1 MPGRVLLTYHPAY
14 TGRGFSPLPRAWE
27 RYGTARQ
34 FFTACGF
41 DPLLSEFRQ
50 EAASLDALLT
60 VHDPD
65 HLDRLQAA
73 DHRGRGT
80 LDGTSTP
87 AWRGVW
93 QRARVAV
100 GGSLACVDAIAT
112 GGAAHAFNPGGGLHH
127 AHHDRTS
134 GFCPLNDVV
143 IAVRHAQQ
151 HYGWRRI
158 AIIDIDGHHGD
169 GTQELLYGED
179 VLTVSLHR
187 YDGRFFPGSGHY
199 DELGWGTGLGS
210 KVNVPLPR
218 GTSDATYRHVF
229 DALVPPL
236 VQAYRPQAIIL
247 QFGVDGHHQ
256 DAMVRLG
263 LTLRTFAHIARSVH
277 RLAHRLCD
285 GRLVVVGGGGYNPI
299 VVARCWATLLLTL
312 LEAPAVVRAKATA
325 LIGPD
330 DPPGAHGLAAG
341 GADRLIAAVQ
351 TRAFP
356 FYNLRAPPLTTL
368 VEAPKPIPPTAPGAS

>member
-34 FFTACGF
+34 CFTACGF
-41 DPLLSEFRQ
+41 DPLLAEVQQ
-50 EAASLDALLT
+50 EAAAFDALLT

-65 HLDRLQAA
+65 YLDRLQAA
-73 DHRGRGT
+73 DRRGHGT
-80 LDGTSTP
+80 LDGTATP

-100 GGSLACVDAIAT
+100 GGTLACVDAIAT
-112 GGAAHAFNPGGGLHH
+112 AGAAHAFNPGGGLHH
-127 AHHDRTS
+127 AHRDRTS

-143 IAVRHAQQ
+143 IAVRHAQRR
-151 HYGWRRI
+151 YGWRRI
-158 AIIDIDGHHGD
+158 AIIDVDGHHGD

-199 DELGWGTGLGS
+199 DELGWGPGLGS
-210 KVNVPLPR
+210 KVNIPLPR

-229 DALVPPL
+229 DTLVPPL

-247 QFGVDGHHQ
+247 QFGVDGHYR

-263 LTLRTFAHIARSVH
+263 LTLRTFAHIARRAH
-277 RLAHRLCD
+277 DLAHRLCN
-285 GRLVVVGGGGYNPI
+285 GRLVVVGGGGYNPK
-299 VVARCWATLLLTL
+299 VVARCWATLLLAL
-312 LEAPAVVRAKATA
+312 LETPAAVRANAAA
-325 LIGPD
+325 LLGTD
-330 DPPGAHGLAAG
+330 NPPEMCGLTTGDAA
-341 GADRLIAAVQ
+341 RLIAAVQ
-351 TRAFP
+351 TRAYP
-356 FYNLRAPPLTTL
+356 FYNLKAAPVSAL
-368 VEAPKPIPPTAPGAS
+368 VESLQPA

>member
-41 DPLLSEFRQ
+41 DPLLLELRQ
-50 EAASLDALLT
+50 EAAPLDALLT
-60 VHDPD
+60 AHDPD
-65 HLDRLQAA
+65 YLDRLQAA
-73 DHRGRGT
+73 DRRGHGT
-80 LDGTSTP
+80 LDGASTP

-93 QRARVAV
+93 RRARVAV

-112 GGAAHAFNPGGGLHH
+112 AGAAHAFNPGGGLHH
-127 AHHDRTS
+127 AHRDRTS

-143 IAVRHAQQ
+143 IAVRHAQR
-151 HYGWRRI
+151 HYGWHRI

-199 DELGWGTGLGS
+199 DELGWGPGLGS
-210 KVNVPLPR
+210 KVNIPLPR
-218 GTSDATYRHVF
+218 GTSDATYRRVF

-236 VQAYRPQAIIL
+236 VRAYRPQAIIL
-247 QFGVDGHHQ
+247 QFGVDGHYQ

-263 LTLRTFAHIARSVH
+263 LTLGTFAHIARSVH
-277 RLAHRLCD
+277 QLAHRLCD
-285 GRLVVVGGGGYNPI
+285 GRLVVVGGGGYNPT
-299 VVARCWATLLLTL
+299 VVARCWATLLLAL
-312 LEAPAVVRAKATA
+312 LEAPAAVRAKATA
-325 LIGPD
+325 LIGTEK
-330 DPPGAHGLAAG
+330 PPVARGLEAG
-341 GADRLIAAVQ
+341 GAAQLIAAVQ

-356 FYNLRAPPLTTL
+356 FYNLRAAAPASAL
-368 VEAPKPIPPTAPGAS
+368 VEARKPAQPTDP

>member
-1 MPGRVLLTYHPAY
+1 MPGRVLLTYHPVY

-34 FFTACGF
+34 CFTACGF
-41 DPLLSEFRQ
+41 DPLLAEVQQ
-50 EAASLDALLT
+50 EAAAFDALLT

-65 HLDRLQAA
+65 YLDRLQAA
-73 DHRGRGT
+73 DRRGHGT

-100 GGSLACVDAIAT
+100 GGTLACVDAIAT
-112 GGAAHAFNPGGGLHH
+112 AGAVHAFNPGGGLHH
-127 AHHDRTS
+127 AHRDRAS

-143 IAVRHAQQ
+143 IAVRHAQRR
-151 HYGWRRI
+151 YGWRRI
-158 AIIDIDGHHGD
+158 AIIDVDGHHGD

-199 DELGWGTGLGS
+199 DELGWGPGLGS

-218 GTSDATYRHVF
+218 GTSDAAYRHVF
-229 DALVPPL
+229 DTLVPPL
-236 VQAYRPQAIIL
+236 IQAYCPQAIIL
-247 QFGVDGHHQ
+247 QFGVDGHYR

-277 RLAHRLCD
+277 DLAHRLCD
-285 GRLVVVGGGGYNPI
+285 GRLVVVGGGGYNPT
-299 VVARCWATLLLTL
+299 VVARCWATLLLAL
-312 LEAPAVVRAKATA
+312 LEAPAAVRANAAA
-325 LIGPD
+325 LIGTD
-330 DPPGAHGLAAG
+330 NPPEMCGLTAGDAA
-341 GADRLIAAVQ
+341 RLIAAVQ
-351 TRAFP
+351 TRAYP
-356 FYNLRAPPLTTL
+356 FYNLKAAPVSTL
-368 VEAPKPIPPTAPGAS
+368 VEFPQPAQPTAPGVS

>member
-27 RYGTARQ
+27 RYGAARQ
-34 FFTACGF
+34 CFTACGF
-41 DPLLSEFRQ
+41 DPFLSEFRQ
-50 EAASLDALLT
+50 EAAALDALLT

-65 HLDRLQAA
+65 YLDRLQAA
-73 DHRGRGT
+73 DRRGHGT

-100 GGSLACVDAIAT
+100 GGTLACVDAVAT
-112 GGAAHAFNPGGGLHH
+112 AGAAHAFNPGGGLHH
-127 AHHDRTS
+127 AHRDRTS

-143 IAVRHAQQ
+143 IAVQHAQRR
-151 HYGWRRI
+151 YGWRRI
-158 AIIDIDGHHGD
+158 AIIDVDGHHGD

-199 DELGWGTGLGS
+199 DELGWGPGLGS
-210 KVNVPLPR
+210 KVNIPLPR
-218 GTSDATYRHVF
+218 GTSDAAYRHVF
-229 DALVPPL
+229 DTLVPPL

-247 QFGVDGHHQ
+247 QFGVDGHYR

-277 RLAHRLCD
+277 DLAHRFCN
-285 GRLVVVGGGGYNPI
+285 GRLVVVGGGGYNPK
-299 VVARCWATLLLTL
+299 VVARCWATLLLAL
-312 LEAPAVVRAKATA
+312 LEAPAAVRANAAA
-325 LIGPD
+325 LIGTD
-330 DPPGAHGLAAG
+330 NPPEMGGLAAG
-341 GADRLIAAVQ
+341 DAARLIAAVQ
-351 TRAFP
+351 TRAYP
-356 FYNLRAPPLTTL
+356 FYNLKAAPVSAL
-368 VEAPKPIPPTAPGAS
+368 VESPQPA